1 MIWQVPRMWE
11 GGDVWI
17 IGGGPS
23 VPKQFSVP
31 EKVIQKVVE
40 GTSPPSAYSKYM
52 SLLHNK
58 HTIGINVAYLLGD
71 WIDMVFFGDKGFYLK
86 HEQNLSNFPGLIVSC
101 HPEADKID
109 WVKYTPRDTSRVKG
123 ISQDPRKVSWNNN
136 SGSAAISVAVHAGA
150 KRIILLGFDM
160 KLNGNHN
167 QHWHDVYHKGQIVGQ
182 KSVRGM
188 SQTFDRHLRSFP
200 EIAKDAKRLGVEI
213 LNASPD
219 SAIECFPKFSVK
231 ELLLDNS

>member
-23 VPKQFSVP
+23 VPKQFGIP

-52 SLLHNK
+52 SLLQNK

-86 HEQNLSNFPGLIVSC
+86 HESKLAEFPGLIVSC

-109 WVKYTPRDTSRVKG
+109 WIKYTPRDNSRVKG
-123 ISQDPRKVSWNNN
+123 ISQDPRKVSWNGN

-160 KLNGNHN
+160 KLNSHNN
-167 QHWHDVYHKGQIVGQ
+167 QHWHDIYK
-182 KSVRGM
+182 RGKIETPM
-188 SQTFDRHLRSFP
+188 DWKHWQPILERQMLGFKH
-200 EIAKDAKRLGVEI
+200 IAKDAEEMGI
-213 LNASPD
+213 TIINASPT
-219 SAIECFPKFSVK
+219 SEITHFPKISIK
-231 ELLLDNS
+231 YL